1 MSGSTSKPRNPL
13 RLLLIAA
20 AGTGLLWFALLF
32 ALANDEWV
40 VLRLPTMPWNAA
52 PSVALFEARLFA
64 VMLASLTVGAL
75 LTSLA
80 WWRVNARLKRRFAAE
95 GARSQRMESEL
106 EALGRLVSTAR
117 DREPDELVADG
128 PTGRGN

>member
-1 MSGSTSKPRNPL
+1 MNSSASKPRNPV

-20 AGTGLLWFALLF
+20 AAAIVLWSALLF

-40 VLRLPTMPWNAA
+40 VIRLPTMPWNAA
-52 PSVALFEARLFA
+52 PSVAVFEARLFA
-64 VMLASLTVGAL
+64 VMLASLALGAL
-75 LTSLA
+75 LASLA

-95 GARSQRMESEL
+95 GARSERMESEL

-117 DREPDELVADG
+117 DREPEERNAGG
-128 PTGRGN
+128 PAGRGN